1 MSLLPKILVIFA
13 TVTGAALIALE
24 WLLPV
29 ACEDQRA
36 AVTALVVAVLAL
48 AWSHAFQ
55 GAR

>member
-1 MSLLPKILVIFA
+1 MSLTTKILVILA

-24 WLLPV
+24 WLVPS

-36 AVTALVVAVLAL
+36 AVTALVVAVLVL

>member
-1 MSLLPKILVIFA
+1 MSVSPKILVVLA
-13 TVTGAALIALE
+13 TITGAALIALE
-24 WLLPV
+24 WLAPA

-36 AVTALVVAVLAL
+36 AVTALVVAVLVL